1 MIDMISTCIDCE
13 NCVFCSDED
22 IKKYARSRDCKRF
35 VESRCTTLPGE
46 KYYYFTGNE
55 IGILV
60 YYKHRLSYDKKTKK
74 RVIKKIK
81 RLYNVE
87 LKNQP
92 TEDFDRNTFITDLNG
107 AIILN
112 NALKELKHGKK

>member
-1 MIDMISTCIDCE
+1 MISNCIDCE
-13 NCVFCSDED
+13 NCIFCNDED

-81 RLYNVE
+81 RLYNVDF
-87 LKNQP
+87 KIQP
-92 TEDFDRNTFITDLNG
+92 TEDFNRNTFITDLNG